1 MNKTEF
7 LNQLASQLSDIS
19 PEEREEAL
27 SYYREYIE
35 DAGLENEEALLNE
48 LGSPQKVASDIKK
61 DIYQKATYTSDSQS
75 NAIIRHAEVYTDN
88 NNTTQERAKN
98 SNNTNLVLILILAVL
113 LAPFWIPFVITV
125 ISVIFSV
132 IVTVLSIGFGIGI
145 SGIALL
151 IVGVVLFALGIYNMF
166 LSPFIGILLIGISM
180 LIFSLGI
187 LFTLFTGWIC
197 GKALP
202 WIVKQLS
209 VLWHRI
215 TPPRK
220 GAHS

>member
-1 MNKTEF
+1 MTKSEF

-35 DAGLENEEALLNE
+35 DAGLENEEALLQE
-48 LGSPQKVASDIKK
+48 LGSPAKVAADIKK
-61 DIYQKATYTSDSQS
+61 DIYQRTSYSSDIQP
-75 NAIIRHAEVYTDN
+75 NAVIRHGETYTDN
-88 NNTTQERAKN
+88 NNTHQEHTKN
-98 SNNTNLVLILILAVL
+98 SNNTNLILILILAVL
-113 LAPFWIPFVITV
+113 LSPFWVPLVITV
-125 ISVIFSV
+125 ASLIFSV
-132 IVTVLSIGFGIGI
+132 LVTILAIGFGIGV

-151 IVGVVLFALGIYNMF
+151 IVGIVLFALGIYNLF

-197 GKALP
+197 LKVFP
-202 WIVKQLS
+202 WIIKQLS
-209 VLWHRI
+209 TLWHKL

>member
-1 MNKTEF
+1 MTKTEF

-35 DAGLENEEALLNE
+35 DAGLENEEALLQE
-48 LGSPQKVASDIKK
+48 LGSPAKVASDIKK
-61 DIYQKATYTSDSQS
+61 DICQKTSYTSDNQQ
-75 NAIIRHAEVYTDN
+75 NAVIPHGETYTN
-88 NNTTQERAKN
+88 N
-98 SNNTNLVLILILAVL
+98 SNSEQGQTKSTSNTNLILILIIAVL
-113 LAPFWIPFVITV
+113 LCPIWIPLVITV
-125 ISVIFSV
+125 VSLIFSV

-151 IVGVVLFALGIYNMF
+151 IVGVVLFALGIYNLF

-180 LIFSLGI
+180 LIFALGI

-197 GKALP
+197 VKVLP
-202 WIVKQLS
+202 WFIQQLS
-209 VLWHRI
+209 VLWHKI

>member
-35 DAGLENEEALLNE
+35 DAGLENEEALLDE

-61 DIYQKATYTSDSQS
+61 DIFQKTTYTNDAYNNEIICHDEPYANDSTS
-75 NAIIRHAEVYTDN
+75 
-88 NNTTQERAKN
+88 QEKSKN
-98 SNNTNLVLILILAVL
+98 SNLVLILVLAVL
-113 LAPFWIPFVITV
+113 LSPFWIPLLITV
-125 ISVIFSV
+125 VSVIFSV
-132 IVTVLSIGFGIGI
+132 IVTILSIGFGIGI
-145 SGIALL
+145 SGIAFL
-151 IVGVVLFALGIYNMF
+151 IVGIVLFALGIYNIF
-166 LSPFIGILLIGISM
+166 FSPFIGILLIGISM
-180 LIFSLGI
+180 LLFSLGI

-202 WIVKQLS
+202 WFIKQLS

-220 GAHS
+220 EAHA